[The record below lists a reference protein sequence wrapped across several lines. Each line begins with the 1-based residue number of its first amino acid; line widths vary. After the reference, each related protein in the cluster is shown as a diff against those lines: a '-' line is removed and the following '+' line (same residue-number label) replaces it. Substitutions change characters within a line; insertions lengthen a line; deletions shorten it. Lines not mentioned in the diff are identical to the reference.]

1 MRYRYTYRD
10 CQEVKRRRR
19 SQRLA
24 VTAFVVLTLFFVGSF
39 LFMVLP

>member
-19 SQRLA
+19 TQRLA
-24 VTAFVVLTLFFVGSF
+24 VIAAVVWTIFIAGAI